1 MKKKIL
7 ILLLIL
13 FIITAFAMIPVQV
26 IGQMTNIH
34 SEVNVYDSDM
44 FGVESSKI
52 ELKTEDNLKLAAW
65 QVEANNPKG
74 TIIFISGIHNP
85 SVTYFFPHAQM
96 MQDNG
101 YSSLLIE
108 LRAHGDSEGN
118 KIGLGMYEYLDV
130 KAGVEYLKTIDKYKD
145 LPIIVFGV
153 SMGGSTV
160 INSIG
165 EIDDIDGVISL
176 SAYSNWADVFC
187 DNMIQLGVPEFIA
200 NIEKP
205 FVWFYLGFDYGFDK
219 IGINP
224 LNEIKKLNGR
234 PALLMHS
241 KDDSQVPYE
250 SYKRLIASVEED
262 VSTYVRE
269 GNYHFITYDGYSN
282 KPWEDTEYAEA
293 ILEFLD
299 ENFG

>member
-1 MKKKIL
+1 
-7 ILLLIL
+7 
-13 FIITAFAMIPVQV
+13 MIPVQV

-187 DNMIQLGVPEFIA
+187 DNMIQLGVPKFIA

-269 GNYHFITYDGYSN
+269 GNYHFITYDGYSS